1 VYKGLVFW
9 FKLLNKNGFKETV
22 KQLYIRPKLQY
33 SNLQKKNDIT
43 REVAVVPES
52 PFKGWINQPPSI
64 GRMVIHAYPI
74 ILSYPSLSTPYKT

>member
-1 VYKGLVFW
+1 MVLKR
-9 FKLLNKNGFKETV
+9 
-22 KQLYIRPKLQY
+22 Q
-33 SNLQKKNDIT
+33 SNSFISGPNYNILTYKKNDIT

>member
-1 VYKGLVFW
+1 
-9 FKLLNKNGFKETV
+9 
-22 KQLYIRPKLQY
+22 
-33 SNLQKKNDIT
+33 
-43 REVAVVPES
+43 VAVVPES